1 MPGLELCLKQA
12 ARTRS
17 TCQVP
22 LAMRGRGR
30 LRLATGELR
39 RPCGPRCRVLRQ
51 AGSQP
56 FPGCGYSAQAARG
69 RVLNLTGAAQ
79 RRVLNLTGAAQR
91 RVLDLTG
98 AAQRRSLNQT

>member
-1 MPGLELCLKQA
+1 MPGLLELCLKQA
-12 ARTRS
+12 AHTRL

-56 FPGCGYSAQAARG
+56 FPGCGYSAQVAR
-69 RVLNLTGAAQ
+69 
-79 RRVLNLTGAAQR
+79 
-91 RVLDLTG
+91 LDLTG
-98 AAQRRSLNQT
+98 AAQCRVLNQT